1 MCRKEYNF
9 TGGGTLVLKT
19 RGSGVQECEIPDQ
32 GGKVVFEAKGSSGT
46 ITLETTTTTEEKKYR
61 FKHERIEAEREKD
74 YEAKE
79 YDEPEIPD
87 DNTAFS
93 SNIGETDPE
102 ALEKLKE
109 FDQEHEQK
117 D

>member
-1 MCRKEYNF
+1 M
-9 TGGGTLVLKT
+9 KT
-19 RGSGVQECEIPDQ
+19 RGSGVQECEIPEG
-32 GGKVVFEAKGSSGT
+32 GGKVVFEAQGNSGS
-46 ITLETTTTTEEKKYR
+46 ITLETTTTTEHKKYR
-61 FKHERIEAEREKD
+61 FKHERIQAEREQD

-79 YDEPEIPD
+79 YDEPELPD
-87 DNTAFS
+87 ENTAFS

-109 FDQEHEQK
+109 FDQELEQK